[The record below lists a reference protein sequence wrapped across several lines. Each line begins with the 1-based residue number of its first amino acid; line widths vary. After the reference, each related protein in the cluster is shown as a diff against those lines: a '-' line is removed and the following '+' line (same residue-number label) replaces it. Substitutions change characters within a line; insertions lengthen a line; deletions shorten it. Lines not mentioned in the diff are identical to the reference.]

1 MEVVGYAGRAKS
13 GNESPDWTL
22 GPYIIQAILLLV
34 APALFAATIYMEL
47 GRIISVVDGEVHVMI
62 RKEWMTKVFV
72 TGDVLSFFLQGG
84 GEEPIIRIP
93 WQTLTQLLG
102 GGYQAAGSL
111 EALNTGA
118 KIIIVGLFIQLIFF
132 GFFMVVAFSFHRSI
146 NVTPTGRSNSSIP
159 WRKHMRALYVGSFLI
174 MVRSLFRAVEYL
186 QGFDGYLLRHEAY
199 LYIFDALLMFL
210 VMVLFNWIHPA
221 EIAAILSGG
230 WGNDGWKLGA
240 LPHHNSERL

>member
-1 MEVVGYAGRAKS
+1 
-13 GNESPDWTL
+13 
-22 GPYIIQAILLLV
+22 
-34 APALFAATIYMEL
+34 MEL
-47 GRIISVVDGEVHVMI
+47 GRIISVVDGEGHVMI
-62 RKEWMTKVFV
+62 RKEQMTKLFV

-84 GEEPIIRIP
+84 G
-93 WQTLTQLLG
+93 

-111 EALNTGA
+111 EALNAGA
-118 KIIIVGLFIQLIFF
+118 KIIIIGLFIQLIFF

-146 NVTPTGRSNSSIP
+146 NATPTGRSNSSIP
-159 WRKHMRALYVGSFLI
+159 WRKHMRALYVGSLLI

-199 LYIFDALLMFL
+199 LYILDAVLMFL

-230 WGNDGWKLGA
+230 WRNDGWKLGA
-240 LPHHNSERL
+240 LPHRNSERL